1 MSIFRGRW
9 SLLGM
14 IPVVR
19 PKSGRGSW
27 VMLQKPGVNTAT
39 FGVLIMVSVQLV
51 LALVLRWK
59 GAGALNIAYL
69 EGGLSWQGIVSGRVW
84 QLFTHICLHGNWIH
98 LAVNALLFYYG
109 AARLSHIFSNQRICC
124 LFFVCGLGSGL
135 SHIVVQA
142 FVPGIPPLV
151 GASGGVTGLLL
162 GFFSISPDSKMIILN
177 ISARNLSRGV
187 LVSSALLFLMTP
199 WLGIPLFADLG
210 RWLESAVGN
219 FIFQTAHLVHFVGG
233 FLGWILIGRFLPRLL
248 SSDDLARM
256 RT

>member
-69 EGGLSWQGIVSGRVW
+69 EGGLSWQGIVSGRVFW
-84 QLFTHICLHGNWIH
+84 WN
-98 LAVNALLFYYG
+98 
-109 AARLSHIFSNQRICC
+109 
-124 LFFVCGLGSGL
+124 
-135 SHIVVQA
+135 
-142 FVPGIPPLV
+142 
-151 GASGGVTGLLL
+151 TG
-162 GFFSISPDSKMIILN
+162 
-177 ISARNLSRGV
+177 ISA
-187 LVSSALLFLMTP
+187 
-199 WLGIPLFADLG
+199 
-210 RWLESAVGN
+210 
-219 FIFQTAHLVHFVGG
+219 
-233 FLGWILIGRFLPRLL
+233 
-248 SSDDLARM
+248 
-256 RT
+256 

>member
-19 PKSGRGSW
+19 PKSGRGGW

-39 FGVLIMVSVQLV
+39 FGVLIMVSVQL
-51 LALVLRWK
+51 ALVLILRWK
-59 GAGALNIAYL
+59 GVGALNIAYL
-69 EGGLSWQGIVSGRVW
+69 EGGLSWRGIVSGRVW

-98 LAVNALLFYYG
+98 LAVNALLFYYS
-109 AARLSHIFSNQRICC
+109 AARLSHVFSNQRICC
-124 LFFVCGLGSGL
+124 LFLVCAVGSGL

-142 FVPGIPPLV
+142 FFPSIPPLV

-177 ISARNLSRGV
+177 ISARNLSKGV

-210 RWLESAVGN
+210 RWLESALGN

-233 FLGWILIGRFLPRLL
+233 ILGWVLIVRFLPRLL